1 MIDGIPASNSMP
13 AATGPRIQFGATS
26 VRNNAIPKL
35 TGTAM
40 IIAISAVT
48 SVP

>member
-1 MIDGIPASNSMP
+1 MAVP
-13 AATGPRIQFGATS
+13 TGPRIHLGATS
-26 VRNNAIPKL
+26 VRNIAMPKL

-40 IIAISAVT
+40 SMATKAVT